1 MSAYVDDI
9 IDYLEDNS
17 LGTVGTNLFSGY
29 FTDDD
34 NIVGAFD
41 TGGEAPNA
49 DVTALHHPTFQ
60 IIVVNTDFDT
70 GYTKFSA
77 IRDLLH
83 GIRNTT
89 IGGHYYYY
97 ILAISEGG
105 HIGKDEVGRHQFSA
119 NFQCKT
125 R

>member
-17 LGTVGTNLFSGY
+17 FGTVGTNLFSGY

-34 NIVGAFD
+34 DIVGVFD
-41 TGGEAPNA
+41 TGGEAPHKEI
-49 DVTALHHPTFQ
+49 TAIHHPTFQ
-60 IIVVNTDFDT
+60 VMVVNNNFDT
-70 GYTKFSA
+70 GYAKHVA
-77 IRDLLH
+77 ILDLLH
-83 GIRNTT
+83 NVRNIT
-89 IGGHYYYY
+89 IGGHFYYY